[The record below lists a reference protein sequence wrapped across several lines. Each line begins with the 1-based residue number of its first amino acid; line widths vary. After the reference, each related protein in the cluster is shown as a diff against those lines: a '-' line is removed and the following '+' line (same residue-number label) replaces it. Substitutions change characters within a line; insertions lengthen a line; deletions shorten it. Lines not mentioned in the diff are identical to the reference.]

1 MANVKEYSIEE
12 KLTSLLYVQKIDSKL
27 DETKIL
33 KGELPNEV
41 RDLEDEILGR
51 TARVTRIEEEIN
63 GINEFI
69 ADKENAIKESEALL
83 EKYKKQS
90 DNVKNNREYEAL
102 NKEMEMQ
109 DLDIKLANKHIY
121 DAKQERDDKVR
132 ALEIARKDLNAKD
145 ANLKHK
151 KSELE
156 KIIAETEKEESEY
169 TALSNKARE
178 KVDLRLLASYDRIRN
193 SYRNGLAVVSIVRDA
208 CGGCYNAIPPQ
219 RQSEV
224 RQRKKIL
231 VCENCGRI
239 LVDAELEAQVNL

>member
-12 KLTSLLYVQKIDSKL
+12 KLISLLQVQKIDSKL

-33 KGELPNEV
+33 KGELPDEV

-63 GINEFI
+63 GMNEFI
-69 ADKENAIKESEALL
+69 SEKENAIKESEALL

-90 DNVKNNREYEAL
+90 ENVKNNREYEAL

-109 DLDIKLANKHIY
+109 DLDIKLARKHIY
-121 DAKQERDDKVR
+121 DAAQERDDKAR
-132 ALEIARKDLNAKD
+132 ALEVARKDLNAKD

-169 TALSNKARE
+169 IALSNKARE
-178 KVDLRLLASYDRIRN
+178 KVDARLLASYDRIRN

-208 CGGCYNAIPPQ
+208 CGGCFNSIPPQ

-224 RQRKKIL
+224 KQHKKIL

-239 LVDAELEAQVNL
+239 LVDAELEAQVSA

>member
-12 KLTSLLYVQKIDSKL
+12 KLISLMNVQKIDSKL

-41 RDLEDEILGR
+41 RDLEDEIQGR

-121 DAKQERDDKVR
+121 DAKQERDDKAR
-132 ALEIARKDLNAKD
+132 SLEVARKDLNAKD

-169 TALSNKARE
+169 SALSNKARE
-178 KVDLRLLASYDRIRN
+178 KVDSRLLASYDRIRN

-208 CGGCYNAIPPQ
+208 CGGCFNAFPPQ

-239 LVDAELEAQVNL
+239 LVDAELEAQVTI